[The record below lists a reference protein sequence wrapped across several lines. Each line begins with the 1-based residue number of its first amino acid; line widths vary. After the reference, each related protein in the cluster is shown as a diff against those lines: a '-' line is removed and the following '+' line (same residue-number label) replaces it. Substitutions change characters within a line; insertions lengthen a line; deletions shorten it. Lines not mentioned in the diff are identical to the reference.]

1 MDFLRQFPAII
12 NGTAL
17 RNIRDVEPEVKQELF
32 DLTAAGTID
41 PVTFGTVFVDS
52 EVPFETV
59 DLDTLLGSIALSVR
73 DGLRCSAAGAKFQ
86 YRKQEDGT
94 FNSGSNHVVI
104 NSPDGYALLQEISAE
119 QDSKQPA
126 VAKCL
131 YHPLYSGGV
140 YVQLLTGQALT
151 STPAV
156 PSFYKLGPLYF
167 NTTQFAGAKRMRLTT
182 GAKYRPDRADGAT
195 YAEEGVLEDRG
206 IMVEFDVQNITG
218 LAAQG
223 IVWGSSVKLTQPTHF
238 YLRKNIEG
246 GIEYADNQSQHIKFT
261 FTTATASLQ
270 KIGKGSK
277 SDAVATLRIMCND
290 AGTAGQLVVATGS
303 TIG

>member
-1 MDFLRQFPAII
+1 MDFLRQYPAII

-32 DLTAAGTID
+32 DLMAAGTID
-41 PVTFGTVFVDS
+41 PITFGTVFVDS

-59 DLDTLLGSIALSVR
+59 DIATLLGSIAMDVR
-73 DGLRCSAAGAKFQ
+73 DGLKCTSGAKFQ

-94 FNSGSNHVVI
+94 FNSGSNHVVL
-104 NSPDGYALLQEISAE
+104 NSPLGYALLQEITAD

-126 VAKCL
+126 IAKCL

-140 YVQLLTGQALT
+140 YMQVLTGQALT

-156 PSFYKLGPLYF
+156 PSFFKLGPLYF

-182 GAKYRPDRADGAT
+182 GCRYETQRADGET
-195 YAEEGVLEDRG
+195 YAEAGVVTDRG
-206 IMVEFDVQNITG
+206 IMVEFDLQNITG
-218 LAAQG
+218 LAAAG
-223 IVWGSSVKLTQPTHF
+223 IEWNTSVELTNPTHF
-238 YLRKNIEG
+238 YLRRNIEG
-246 GIEYADNQSQHIKFT
+246 GIAYADNQAQHLKIT

-270 KIGKGSK
+270 KVSKGSK
-277 SDAVATLRIMCND
+277 ADAVATLRIMLND
-290 AGTAGQLVVATGS
+290 AGTAGQLVVATNA
-303 TIG
+303 TI